1 MLHLNHLFKI
11 SQEISPDN
19 FLQTLLVHPSLQKS
33 RRNKGNLTMVQKAV
47 AVSLTLF
54 SPQRSS
60 CLVVRIAQ
68 VKSVTHMLRPHY
80 FHLIFYMTAEHF
92 QMVAARGTG
101 NAPAS
106 VHSHDSAPRRHTP
119 QLIQGRVEC
128 TTYRAS
134 SKVAGRIVELR
145 VEEGDRVEQGE
156 LLYTLAIPE
165 LDAKLQQVEALRTA
179 AGALDAA
186 TVAGARKPQ
195 IRAAQSLWQKAQAG
209 LELARK
215 SYERVRRLHESGVV
229 PAQQLDEARANYEA
243 MRATER
249 AARAEYDL
257 ARDGARSEDKEAA
270 AAKVREAEGAVAEV
284 ESYIADAR
292 VTAPVSGEVSSIIAE
307 AGELVGTGYPVVAI
321 LDLNDRWVTFNIRET
336 LLPRIR
342 IGTRME
348 GYVPALDR
356 RIALRVSYISPEAD
370 FATWTSSRTQGGFDI
385 RTFAVKARPEAE
397 TDGLRPGMSV
407 VVDWDKIE

>member
-1 MLHLNHLFKI
+1 M
-11 SQEISPDN
+11 
-19 FLQTLLVHPSLQKS
+19 
-33 RRNKGNLTMVQKAV
+33 
-47 AVSLTLF
+47 
-54 SPQRSS
+54 
-60 CLVVRIAQ
+60 
-68 VKSVTHMLRPHY
+68 
-80 FHLIFYMTAEHF
+80 
-92 QMVAARGTG
+92 
-101 NAPAS
+101 
-106 VHSHDSAPRRHTP
+106 
-119 QLIQGRVEC
+119 
-128 TTYRAS
+128 
-134 SKVAGRIVELR
+134 
-145 VEEGDRVEQGE
+145 
-156 LLYTLAIPE
+156 
-165 LDAKLQQVEALRTA
+165 
-179 AGALDAA
+179 
-186 TVAGARKPQ
+186 AGARKPQ

-370 FATWTSSRTQGGFDI
+370 FATWT
-385 RTFAVKARPEAE
+385 FAVKARPEAE
-397 TDGLRPGMSV
+397 ADGLRPGMSV

>member
-1 MLHLNHLFKI
+1 MKKNRFYPLF
-11 SQEISPDN
+11 
-19 FLQTLLVHPSLQKS
+19 FVVLLLV
-33 RRNKGNLTMVQKAV
+33 GA
-47 AVSLTLF
+47 A
-54 SPQRSS
+54 
-60 CLVVRIAQ
+60 LVLLGRA
-68 VKSVTHMLRPHY
+68 L
-80 FHLIFYMTAEHF
+80 
-92 QMVAARGTG
+92 
-101 NAPAS
+101 
-106 VHSHDSAPRRHTP
+106 RRHTP

>member
-1 MLHLNHLFKI
+1 
-11 SQEISPDN
+11 
-19 FLQTLLVHPSLQKS
+19 
-33 RRNKGNLTMVQKAV
+33 
-47 AVSLTLF
+47 
-54 SPQRSS
+54 
-60 CLVVRIAQ
+60 
-68 VKSVTHMLRPHY
+68 
-80 FHLIFYMTAEHF
+80 
-92 QMVAARGTG
+92 
-101 NAPAS
+101 
-106 VHSHDSAPRRHTP
+106 
-119 QLIQGRVEC
+119 
-128 TTYRAS
+128 
-134 SKVAGRIVELR
+134 
-145 VEEGDRVEQGE
+145 
-156 LLYTLAIPE
+156 
-165 LDAKLQQVEALRTA
+165 
-179 AGALDAA
+179 
-186 TVAGARKPQ
+186 
-195 IRAAQSLWQKAQAG
+195 
-209 LELARK
+209 
-215 SYERVRRLHESGVV
+215 
-229 PAQQLDEARANYEA
+229 

-284 ESYIADAR
+284 QSYIADAC

-397 TDGLRPGMSV
+397 ADGLRPGMSV